1 MGRQKTLGSQPVSTP
16 PRAKALVFLHPGRWV
31 AAWTLAAFLLRL
43 ANSFAQRDNPFLAYL
58 PVDQGAYDR
67 WAQQIAGGAWLGR
80 SVFYQ
85 DPLYPYFLGLLYA
98 TIGRH
103 LLVVLVLQGLLGA
116 LNVPLLWGIATRLWG
131 ERAGRIAALM
141 AALYAPFIFY
151 DGLVLK
157 TFLEV
162 LLLNAAVLA
171 TLWAADAAGPNRE
184 KSSAAAGRST
194 ATVVRRSL
202 VAGLLL
208 GLGSLARASYPLLVP
223 LLAAWVLWAGGR
235 PGRVVSRGKDA
246 GSRGGDHAPLPGGRR
261 RLGLPRPTRAGS
273 IGAAAVIAGTLLI
286 LLPVL
291 IRNRAVGHDWVLTT
305 SQAGQNFYIGNC
317 ATNQSG
323 TYEAPAFVRP
333 DPQHEE
339 EDFRN
344 EAQRRLGRSLKPSQ
358 VSTYWT
364 QEAWSFIRAHPGR
377 FLGLSVTRLGLLLH
391 RYEIPDNEDIRI
403 WAGYSPWLRF
413 NPVRWDLV
421 GPLAIAGLAL
431 CWRERR
437 RGWLLYGLVG
447 VYLFSMA
454 AFFVLGRYRL
464 PAASLLL
471 VFAAGAI
478 DAGWTAWKA
487 RDRRRLVIGGVALL
501 LGIVIVHR
509 PNRAERPAMSPSVY
523 SLLGAAELAAGQ
535 VDEAL
540 VAQRKAVELAP
551 NSAELRYNLA
561 STLQRAGKIDEA
573 IVEFRRVA
581 AMTPNYAETWSAL
594 GNLLVEKGDI
604 EGAVA
609 AQRRALAIQPRLG
622 IHLYNLAR
630 ILYHAGHTAEA
641 SAVLDTL
648 DAVKDPT
655 YTQEGSIIRAM
666 LLEEAGRGADAMAIV
681 RGYLRANPNARTR
694 PQLEELL
701 RAWEKGPV
709 AEPR

>member
-1 MGRQKTLGSQPVSTP
+1 VGSQPVSTP
-16 PRAKALVFLHPGRWV
+16 ARVKEFSLLHPGRWV
-31 AAWTLAAFLLRL
+31 AAWTLTAFLLRL
-43 ANSFAQRDNPFLAYL
+43 ANSLAQRRNPFLAYL
-58 PVDQGAYDR
+58 PVDQGSYDR
-67 WAQQIAGGAWLGR
+67 WASRIAGGEWLGHGI
-80 SVFYQ
+80 FYQ

-103 LLVVLVLQGLLGA
+103 LVVVLVVQGLLGA

-131 ERAGRIAALM
+131 ERAGRIAALL

-171 TLWAADAAGPNRE
+171 TLWAADAVDPSRE
-184 KSSAAAGRST
+184 KNSPAGGRPA
-194 ATVVRRSL
+194 ATVVRRGL
-202 VAGLLL
+202 LAGLLL
-208 GLGSLARASYPLLVP
+208 GIGSLARANYPLLAP
-223 LLAAWVLWAGGR
+223 ILAAWVLRAGGR
-235 PGRVVSRGKDA
+235 PMR
-246 GSRGGDHAPLPGGRR
+246 
-261 RLGLPRPTRAGS
+261 TRAGS
-273 IGAAAVIAGTLLI
+273 IGAAAVIAGMLLV

-291 IRNRAVGHDWVLTT
+291 IRNRAIGHDWVLTT

-323 TYEAPAFVRP
+323 AYQAPPFVRP

-344 EAQRRLGRSLKPSQ
+344 EAQRRLGSSLKPSQ
-358 VSTYWT
+358 ISRYWAR
-364 QEAWSFIRAHPGR
+364 EAWSFIWAHPGR
-377 FLGLSVTRLGLLLH
+377 FVARSVTRLGLLLH
-391 RYEIPDNEDIRI
+391 RYEIPDNEDFRV

-413 NPVRWDLV
+413 NPVRWDMV
-421 GPLAIAGLAL
+421 GPPAIVGLAL
-431 CWRERR
+431 CWRQRR
-437 RGWLLYGLVG
+437 RAWLLYGLTG
-447 VYLFSMA
+447 VYVFSMA

-464 PAASLLL
+464 PATSLLL
-471 VFAAGAI
+471 VFTAGAI

-509 PNRAERPAMSPSVY
+509 PNREEKPATSPALY
-523 SLLGAAELAAGQ
+523 SLLGAAELAAGK

-540 VAQRKAVELAP
+540 AAQRKAVELGP

-561 STLQRAGKIDEA
+561 STLYSAGQLDEA
-573 IVEFRRVA
+573 IAEFRRVT
-581 AMTPNYAETWSAL
+581 AMTPDYAETWSFL
-594 GNLLVEKGDI
+594 GNILVEKGDI

-630 ILYHAGHTAEA
+630 VLAHAGRDAEA

-648 DAVKDPT
+648 DAVKDPK
-655 YTQEGSIIRAM
+655 YTQEGSIIRAT
-666 LLEEAGRGADAMAIV
+666 LFANAGRVADAAAIV
-681 RGYLRANPNARTR
+681 RDYLRANPVARTR
-694 PQLEELL
+694 PQLEALL
-701 RAWEKGPV
+701 RAWEKGQV
-709 AEPR
+709 GAQPR